1 MLKLMIGVKGT
12 GKTKTLIEKV
22 HAAAETSKGDV
33 VCIEKGTQL
42 RFDVKSKV
50 RLIDTE
56 EYLIHDAD
64 ALYGFVAG
72 ILASNYDVTDLFIDN
87 SLKICNGN
95 VAAFEV
101 LLTELADLLKKHDVN
116 VFMTASIPVEE
127 ASATIQNFI

>member
-22 HAAAETSKGDV
+22 HAAAEVSKGDV
-33 VCIEKGTQL
+33 VCIEKGTNL
-42 RFDVKSKV
+42 RFNVKNKV

-56 EYLIHDAD
+56 EYLIQDAD

-72 ILASNYDVTDLFIDN
+72 ILASNYDVTDLFVDN

-95 VAAFEV
+95 VAAFEA
-101 LLTELADLLKKHDVN
+101 LLTKVEALLKDHDVN
-116 VFMTASIPVEE
+116 LFMTASLPVEE
-127 ASATIQNFI
+127 ASETIKKFF